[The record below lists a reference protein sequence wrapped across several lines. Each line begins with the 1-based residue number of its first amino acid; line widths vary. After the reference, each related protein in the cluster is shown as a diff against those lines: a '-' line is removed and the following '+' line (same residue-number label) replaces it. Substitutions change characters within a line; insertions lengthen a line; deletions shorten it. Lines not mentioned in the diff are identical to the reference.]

1 MSYGKIMTKYILNR
15 LFHSVLVMFT
25 ISFIV
30 FFIMFKAGDP
40 VELMLPP
47 DATQQDVVEMRA
59 ALGLDK
65 SFIVQ
70 YQKFL
75 INVSKG
81 NLGNSFIYG
90 QPALDIVF
98 ERMPATM
105 ELAVI
110 AMILSI
116 LIGIPLGIVSSI
128 KPNSVLSRVIMFFS
142 LAGISVPVF
151 WTGMILVLIFSV
163 ILGVLP
169 SSGRGEVYL
178 FTSAFTWDGIRH
190 LIMPVLTLAVF
201 QLALILRL
209 TRTGM
214 MEVLMQ
220 DYIKLAAAK
229 GVPRRVI
236 VYYHALKNTL
246 IPLITIIGIQFGQL
260 VAFTIVT
267 ETIFAWP
274 GTGKLII
281 DSIQNLDRPIVV
293 AYLLVISFIFVAI
306 NFMVDILYT
315 FVDPRVRV

>member
-1 MSYGKIMTKYILNR
+1 
-15 LFHSVLVMFT
+15 
-25 ISFIV
+25 
-30 FFIMFKAGDP
+30 MFKAGDP

-47 DATQQDVVEMRA
+47 DATQRDVIEMKV

-65 SFIVQ
+65 SFMIQ

-81 NLGNSFIYG
+81 NLGNSLIYG

-105 ELAVI
+105 ELAII
-110 AMILSI
+110 AMIISI
-116 LIGIPLGIVSSI
+116 LVGIPLGIISSI
-128 KPNSVLSRVIMFFS
+128 KPSSVLSKIIMIFS
-142 LAGISVPVF
+142 LTGISIPVF

-178 FTSAFTWDGIRH
+178 FTSAFTWDGIKH
-190 LIMPVLTLAVF
+190 LIMPVVTLSIF
-201 QLALILRL
+201 QLALIIRL

-220 DYIKLAAAK
+220 DYIKFATAK
-229 GVPRRVI
+229 GVPRKVI

-293 AYLLVISFIFVAI
+293 AYLLVISFIFVVI
-306 NFMVDILYT
+306 NFIVDILYT
-315 FVDPRVRV
+315 FADPRVRM

>member
-1 MSYGKIMTKYILNR
+1 MFKYIINR
-15 LFHSVLVMFT
+15 LFHAVLVMLT

-47 DATQQDVVEMRA
+47 DATQQEVIDMRA
-59 ALGLDK
+59 TLGLDQ
-65 SFIVQ
+65 SFLVQ

-75 INVSKG
+75 INVSEG
-81 NLGNSFIYG
+81 NMGTSFIYG

-98 ERMPATM
+98 ERLPATL

-110 AMILSI
+110 AMLFSI
-116 LIGIPLGIVSSI
+116 LLGIPLGIIASI
-128 KPNSVLSRVIMFFS
+128 NPKSTLSRVIMFFS
-142 LAGISVPVF
+142 LSGISIPVF
-151 WTGMILVLIFSV
+151 WTGMVLVLVFSV
-163 ILGVLP
+163 IFGVLP

-178 FTSAFTWDGIRH
+178 FTSAFTLDGIKH
-190 LIMPVLTLAVF
+190 LIMPVITLSLF

-209 TRTGM
+209 TKTGM

-220 DYIKLAAAK
+220 DYIKLATAK
-229 GVPRRVI
+229 GVPRKVI
-236 VYYHALKNTL
+236 VYYHALKNTM
-246 IPLITIIGIQFGQL
+246 IPLITIIGIQFGEL
-260 VAFTIVT
+260 VAFTIIT

-293 AYLLVISFIFVAI
+293 AYLLVTSLMFVFI
-306 NFMVDILYT
+306 NFVVDMLYT
-315 FVDPRVRV
+315 LVDPRVRV

>member
-1 MSYGKIMTKYILNR
+1 
-15 LFHSVLVMFT
+15 MFT

-47 DATQQDVVEMRA
+47 DATQQDVIEMRA

-75 INVSKG
+75 INASHG

-98 ERMPATM
+98 ERMPATL

-110 AMILSI
+110 AMLLSI
-116 LIGIPLGIVSSI
+116 IIGVPLGIISSI
-128 KPNSVLSRVIMFFS
+128 KPNSIVSRVIMFFS

-151 WTGMILVLIFSV
+151 WTGMILVLVFSV

-169 SSGRGEVYL
+169 SSGRGDVFL
-178 FTSAFTWDGIRH
+178 FTSAFTWDGIKH
-190 LIMPVLTLAVF
+190 LIMPVLTLSIF

-229 GVPRRVI
+229 GVPRKVI

-246 IPLITIIGIQFGQL
+246 IPLITVIGIQFGQL

-281 DSIQNLDRPIVV
+281 DSIQSLDRPIVV
-293 AYLLVISFIFVAI
+293 AYLLVISFLFVAI
-306 NFMVDILYT
+306 NFLVDVLYT

>member
-1 MSYGKIMTKYILNR
+1 
-15 LFHSVLVMFT
+15 
-25 ISFIV
+25 
-30 FFIMFKAGDP
+30 MFKAGDP
-40 VELMLPP
+40 VELMLPA
-47 DATQQDVVEMRA
+47 DATQQDVIDMRV

-65 SFIVQ
+65 SFIIQ
-70 YQKFL
+70 YKNFL
-75 INVSKG
+75 VNVSHG
-81 NLGNSFIYG
+81 DLGNSFIYS

-98 ERMPATM
+98 ERMPATI
-105 ELAVI
+105 ELAVL

-128 KPNSVLSRVIMFFS
+128 KPNSFLSKIIMFFS

-151 WTGMILVLIFSV
+151 WTGMVLVLIFSV
-163 ILGVLP
+163 IYGVLP

-178 FTSAFTWDGIRH
+178 FTSAFTWDGIKH
-190 LIMPVLTLAVF
+190 LIMPVVTLTVF

-214 MEVLMQ
+214 MEVLTQ

-274 GTGKLII
+274 GSGKLII

-293 AYLLVISFIFVAI
+293 VYLLVISFIFVAI
-306 NFMVDILYT
+306 NFLVDILYT
-315 FVDPRVRV
+315 VVDPRVRV

>member
-1 MSYGKIMTKYILNR
+1 MIKYILNR
-15 LFHSVLVMFT
+15 LFHSALVMLT

-47 DATQQDVVEMRA
+47 DATQQDVVDMRA

-75 INVSKG
+75 VNVSKG

-110 AMILSI
+110 AMIISI
-116 LIGIPLGIVSSI
+116 IVGIPLGIISSI
-128 KPNSVLSRVIMFFS
+128 KPNSIMSRIIMFFS

-178 FTSAFTWDGIRH
+178 FTSAFTWDGIKH
-190 LIMPVLTLAVF
+190 LIMPVVTLSVF

-229 GVPRRVI
+229 GVPRKVI

-306 NFMVDILYT
+306 NFAVDVLYT

>member
-1 MSYGKIMTKYILNR
+1 MIKYILNR
-15 LFHSVLVMFT
+15 LFHSALVMLT

-40 VELMLPP
+40 VQLMLPP
-47 DATQQDVVEMRA
+47 DATQQDVVDMRA
-59 ALGLDK
+59 VLGLDK
-65 SFIVQ
+65 SFVVQ

-75 INVSKG
+75 INIANG
-81 NLGNSFIYG
+81 DMGTSFMYG

-105 ELAVI
+105 ELAI
-110 AMILSI
+110 ISMILSI
-116 LIGIPLGIVSSI
+116 IIGIPLGIISSI
-128 KPNSVLSRVIMFFS
+128 KPNSFLSRTIMFFS
-142 LAGISVPVF
+142 LTGISVPVF

-169 SSGRGEVYL
+169 SSGRGEIYL
-178 FTSAFTWDGIRH
+178 FTSAFTIDGIKH
-190 LIMPVLTLAVF
+190 LIMPVITLTIF

-220 DYIKLAAAK
+220 DYIKLASAK
-229 GVPRRVI
+229 GIPRKVI

-246 IPLITIIGIQFGQL
+246 IPLITVIGIQFGQL

-274 GTGKLII
+274 GSGKLII
-281 DSIQNLDRPIVV
+281 DSIQSLDRPVVV

-306 NFMVDILYT
+306 NFIVDILYT
-315 FVDPRVRV
+315 FIDPRVRV

>member
-1 MSYGKIMTKYILNR
+1 MTKYILNR
-15 LFHSVLVMFT
+15 LFHSALVMFT

-47 DATQQDVVEMRA
+47 DATQQDVIEMRA

-75 INVSKG
+75 INAAHG

-98 ERMPATM
+98 ERMPATL

-110 AMILSI
+110 AMLLSI
-116 LIGIPLGIVSSI
+116 IIGVPLGIISSI
-128 KPNSVLSRVIMFFS
+128 KPNSIVSRVIMFFS

-151 WTGMILVLIFSV
+151 WTGMILVLVFSV

-169 SSGRGEVYL
+169 SSGRGDVFL
-178 FTSAFTWDGIRH
+178 FTSAFTWDGIKH
-190 LIMPVLTLAVF
+190 LIMPVLTLSIF

-229 GVPRRVI
+229 GVPRKVI

-246 IPLITIIGIQFGQL
+246 IPLITVIGIQFGQL

-281 DSIQNLDRPIVV
+281 DSIQSLDRPIVV
-293 AYLLVISFIFVAI
+293 AYLLVISFLFVAI
-306 NFMVDILYT
+306 NFLVDVLYT

>member
-1 MSYGKIMTKYILNR
+1 
-15 LFHSVLVMFT
+15 MFT

-40 VELMLPP
+40 VELMLPA
-47 DATQQDVVEMRA
+47 DATQQDVIDMRV

-65 SFIVQ
+65 SFIIQ
-70 YQKFL
+70 YKNFL
-75 INVSKG
+75 VNVSHG
-81 NLGNSFIYG
+81 DLGNSFIYG

-105 ELAVI
+105 ELAVL

-128 KPNSVLSRVIMFFS
+128 KPNSFLSRIIMFFS

-163 ILGVLP
+163 IYGVLP
-169 SSGRGEVYL
+169 SSGRGELYL

-190 LIMPVLTLAVF
+190 LIMPVVTLTVF

-214 MEVLMQ
+214 MEVLTQ

-274 GTGKLII
+274 GSGKLII

-306 NFMVDILYT
+306 NFLVDILYT
-315 FVDPRVRV
+315 VVDPRVRV

>member
-1 MSYGKIMTKYILNR
+1 MFKYIINR
-15 LFHSVLVMFT
+15 LFHSILVMLT

-47 DATQQDVVEMRA
+47 DATQQEVIDMRA
-59 ALGLDK
+59 TLGLDQ

-75 INVSKG
+75 VNVSKG
-81 NLGNSFIYG
+81 NMGVSFIYG

-98 ERMPATM
+98 ERLPATL
-105 ELAVI
+105 ELAVL
-110 AMILSI
+110 AMTFSI
-116 LIGIPLGIVSSI
+116 LLGIPLGIIASI
-128 KPNSVLSRVIMFFS
+128 NPKSMLSKIIMFFS
-142 LAGISVPVF
+142 LSGISVPVF
-151 WTGMILVLIFSV
+151 WTGMILVLVFSV
-163 ILGVLP
+163 IFGVLP

-178 FTSAFTWDGIRH
+178 FTSAFTVDGIKH
-190 LIMPVLTLAVF
+190 LIMPVFTLSLF

-209 TRTGM
+209 TKTGM

-220 DYIKLAAAK
+220 DYIKLATAK
-229 GVPRRVI
+229 GVPRKVV
-236 VYYHALKNTL
+236 VYYHALKNTM
-246 IPLITIIGIQFGQL
+246 IPLITIIGIQFGEL
-260 VAFTIVT
+260 VAFTIIT

-293 AYLLVISFIFVAI
+293 AYLLVISFMFVLI
-306 NFMVDILYT
+306 NFVVDMLYT
-315 FVDPRVRV
+315 VVDPRVRV

>member
-1 MSYGKIMTKYILNR
+1 MTKYILNR
-15 LFHSVLVMFT
+15 LFHSTLVMFT

-47 DATQQDVVEMRA
+47 DATQQDVIDMRI
-59 ALGLDK
+59 ALGIDK
-65 SFIVQ
+65 GFLVQ
-70 YQKFL
+70 YKNFL
-75 INVSKG
+75 VNVSHG

-110 AMILSI
+110 AMFISI
-116 LIGIPLGIVSSI
+116 LVGIPLGIISSI
-128 KPNSVLSRVIMFFS
+128 RPNSMLSRIIMFFS

-178 FTSAFTWDGIRH
+178 FTSAFTWDGFKH
-190 LIMPVLTLAVF
+190 LIMPVATLAVF

-306 NFMVDILYT
+306 NFVVDVMYT

>member
-1 MSYGKIMTKYILNR
+1 MTKYILNR

-47 DATQQDVVEMRA
+47 DATQQDVVDMKI

-75 INVSKG
+75 VNISQG

-116 LIGIPLGIVSSI
+116 IIGIPLGIISSI
-128 KPNSVLSRVIMFFS
+128 RPNSIMSRIIMFFS

-190 LIMPVLTLAVF
+190 LIMPVVTLSIF

-260 VAFTIVT
+260 VAFTIIT

-306 NFMVDILYT
+306 NFVVDVLYT

>member
-1 MSYGKIMTKYILNR
+1 MIKYILNR
-15 LFHSVLVMFT
+15 LFHSTLVMFT

-40 VELMLPP
+40 VELMLPA
-47 DATQQDVVEMRA
+47 DATQQDVIDMRV

-70 YQKFL
+70 YKNFL
-75 INVSKG
+75 INVSHG
-81 NLGNSFIYG
+81 DLGNSFIYG

-105 ELAVI
+105 ELAVL

-116 LIGIPLGIVSSI
+116 LIGIPLGIISSI
-128 KPNSVLSRVIMFFS
+128 KPNSFLSRIIMFFS

-163 ILGVLP
+163 IYGVLP

-190 LIMPVLTLAVF
+190 LIMPVATLTVF

-274 GTGKLII
+274 GSGKLII

-293 AYLLVISFIFVAI
+293 AYLLIISFIFVAI
-306 NFMVDILYT
+306 NFVVDVLYT

>member
-1 MSYGKIMTKYILNR
+1 MTKYILNR
-15 LFHSVLVMFT
+15 LFHSALVMLT

-47 DATQQDVVEMRA
+47 DATQQDVVDMRS

-75 INVSKG
+75 VNVSQG

-116 LIGIPLGIVSSI
+116 LIGIPLGIISSI
-128 KPNSVLSRVIMFFS
+128 KPNSITSRIIMFFS

-190 LIMPVLTLAVF
+190 LIMPVVTLAIF

-229 GVPRRVI
+229 GVPRKVI

-306 NFMVDILYT
+306 NFMVDVLYT

>member
-1 MSYGKIMTKYILNR
+1 MIKYILDR
-15 LFHSVLVMFT
+15 LFHSALVMFT

-40 VELMLPP
+40 VELMLPA
-47 DATQQDVVEMRA
+47 DATQQDVIDMRV

-65 SFIVQ
+65 SFIIQ
-70 YQKFL
+70 YKNFL
-75 INVSKG
+75 VNVSHG
-81 NLGNSFIYG
+81 DLGNSFIYS

-98 ERMPATM
+98 ERMPATI
-105 ELAVI
+105 ELAVL

-128 KPNSVLSRVIMFFS
+128 KPNSFLSKIIMFFS

-151 WTGMILVLIFSV
+151 WTGMVLVLIFSV
-163 ILGVLP
+163 IYGVLP

-178 FTSAFTWDGIRH
+178 FTSAFTWDGIKH
-190 LIMPVLTLAVF
+190 LIMPVVTLTVF

-214 MEVLMQ
+214 MEVLTQ

-274 GTGKLII
+274 GSGKLII

-293 AYLLVISFIFVAI
+293 VYLLVISFIFVAI
-306 NFMVDILYT
+306 NFLVDILYT
-315 FVDPRVRV
+315 VVDPRVRV

>member
-1 MSYGKIMTKYILNR
+1 MIKYIFNR
-15 LFHSVLVMFT
+15 LFHSILVMFT

-40 VELMLPP
+40 IELMLPP
-47 DATQQDVVEMRA
+47 DATQQDVVEMRV

-90 QPALDIVF
+90 QPALEIVF

-105 ELAVI
+105 ELAII
-110 AMILSI
+110 AMIISI
-116 LIGIPLGIVSSI
+116 IVGIPLGIISSI
-128 KPNSVLSRVIMFFS
+128 KPNSILSKIIMFFS
-142 LAGISVPVF
+142 LTGISVPVF

-178 FTSAFTWDGIRH
+178 FTSAFTWDGIKH
-190 LIMPVLTLAVF
+190 LIMPVITLSVF

-220 DYIKLAAAK
+220 DYIKLATAK
-229 GVPRRVI
+229 GVPRKVI

-306 NFMVDILYT
+306 NFMVDVLYT
-315 FVDPRVRV
+315 FIDPRVRV

>member
-1 MSYGKIMTKYILNR
+1 MFKYIINR
-15 LFHSVLVMFT
+15 LFHAVLVMLT

-47 DATQQDVVEMRA
+47 DATQQEVIDMRVT
-59 ALGLDK
+59 LGLDK

-75 INVSKG
+75 TNVAKG
-81 NLGNSFIYG
+81 NMGTSFIYG

-98 ERMPATM
+98 ERLPATL

-110 AMILSI
+110 AMIFSI
-116 LIGIPLGIVSSI
+116 LLGIPLGIIASI
-128 KPNSVLSRVIMFFS
+128 NPKSILSRVIMFFS
-142 LAGISVPVF
+142 LSGISVPVF
-151 WTGMILVLIFSV
+151 WTGMILVLVFSV

-178 FTSAFTWDGIRH
+178 FTSAFTWDGIKH
-190 LIMPVLTLAVF
+190 LIMPVATLSLF

-209 TRTGM
+209 TKTGM

-220 DYIKLAAAK
+220 DYIKLATAK
-229 GVPRRVI
+229 GVPRKVV
-236 VYYHALKNTL
+236 VYYHALKNTM
-246 IPLITIIGIQFGQL
+246 IPLITIIGIQFGEL
-260 VAFTIVT
+260 VAFTIIT

-293 AYLLVISFIFVAI
+293 AYLLVISFMFVFI
-306 NFMVDILYT
+306 NFVVDMLYT
-315 FVDPRVRV
+315 MVDPRVRV

>member
-1 MSYGKIMTKYILNR
+1 MIKYILNR
-15 LFHSVLVMFT
+15 VFHSFLVMFT

-47 DATQQDVVEMRA
+47 DATQQDVVEMRK

-65 SFIVQ
+65 PFIVQ
-70 YQKFL
+70 YGKFL
-75 INVSKG
+75 MQVSKG
-81 NLGNSFIYG
+81 NLGNSFVYG

-98 ERMPATM
+98 ERLPATL
-105 ELAVI
+105 ELAVL
-110 AMILSI
+110 AMTFSI
-116 LIGIPLGIVSSI
+116 LLGIPLGVISAI
-128 KPNSVLSRVIMFFS
+128 NPNSWLSRGIMFFS

-163 ILGVLP
+163 IFGVLP
-169 SSGRGEVYL
+169 SSGRGEVYMHL
-178 FTSAFTWDGIRH
+178 SIFTWDGIKH
-190 LIMPVLTLAVF
+190 LIMPVVTLSIF

-220 DYIKLAAAK
+220 DYIKLATAK

-246 IPLITIIGIQFGQL
+246 IPLVTVIGIQFGQL

-281 DSIQNLDRPIVV
+281 DSISQLDRPVVV
-293 AYLLVISFIFVAI
+293 AYLLVISFLFVLI
-306 NFMVDILYT
+306 NFIVDILYT
-315 FVDPRVRV
+315 FIDPRVRV

>member
-1 MSYGKIMTKYILNR
+1 MTKYILNR
-15 LFHSVLVMFT
+15 LFHSALVMFT

-47 DATQQDVVEMRA
+47 DATQQDVIEMRA

-75 INVSKG
+75 INASHG

-98 ERMPATM
+98 ERMPATL

-110 AMILSI
+110 AMLLSI
-116 LIGIPLGIVSSI
+116 IIGVPLGIISSI
-128 KPNSVLSRVIMFFS
+128 KPNSIVSRVIMFFS

-151 WTGMILVLIFSV
+151 WTGMILVLVFSV

-169 SSGRGEVYL
+169 SSGRGDVFL
-178 FTSAFTWDGIRH
+178 FTSAFTWDGIKH
-190 LIMPVLTLAVF
+190 LIMPVLTLSIF

-229 GVPRRVI
+229 GVPRKVI

-246 IPLITIIGIQFGQL
+246 IPLITVIGIQFGQL

-281 DSIQNLDRPIVV
+281 DSIQSLDRPIVV
-293 AYLLVISFIFVAI
+293 AYLLVISFLFVAI
-306 NFMVDILYT
+306 NFLVDVLYT

>member
-1 MSYGKIMTKYILNR
+1 MTKYILNR
-15 LFHSVLVMFT
+15 LFHSFLVMFT

-47 DATQQDVVEMRA
+47 DATQQDVIQMRE

-65 SFIVQ
+65 SFLVQ
-70 YQKFL
+70 YKSFL
-75 INVSKG
+75 VNVSQG
-81 NLGNSFIYG
+81 NMGNSFRYG

-98 ERMPATM
+98 ERLPATM

-110 AMILSI
+110 AMIVSI
-116 LIGIPLGIVSSI
+116 IVGIPLGIISSI
-128 KPNSVLSRVIMFFS
+128 KPNSFASRIIMFFS
-142 LAGISVPVF
+142 LTGISVPVF
-151 WTGMILVLIFSV
+151 WTGMILVLVFSV

-178 FTSAFTWDGIRH
+178 FTSAFTWDGIKH
-190 LIMPVLTLAVF
+190 LIMPVVTLSIF

-220 DYIKLAAAK
+220 DYIKLASAK
-229 GVPRRVI
+229 GVPRKVI

-246 IPLITIIGIQFGQL
+246 IPLITVIGIQFGQL
-260 VAFTIVT
+260 VAFTIIT

-281 DSIQNLDRPIVV
+281 DSIQSLDRPIVV

-306 NFMVDILYT
+306 NFLVDVLYT
-315 FVDPRVRV
+315 FIDPRVRV

>member
-1 MSYGKIMTKYILNR
+1 MTKYILNR

-47 DATQQDVVEMRA
+47 DATQQDVADMKI

-70 YQKFL
+70 YQRFL
-75 INVSKG
+75 VNVSKG
-81 NLGNSFIYG
+81 DLGNSFIYG
-90 QPALDIVF
+90 QPALDIVL

-110 AMILSI
+110 AMIISI
-116 LIGIPLGIVSSI
+116 LVGIPLGIISSI
-128 KPNSVLSRVIMFFS
+128 KPNSALSRVIMFFS

-190 LIMPVLTLAVF
+190 LVMPVVTLSVF

-229 GVPRRVI
+229 GVPRRII
-236 VYYHALKNTL
+236 VYVHALKNTL

-274 GTGKLII
+274 GSGKLII
-281 DSIQNLDRPIVV
+281 DSIQNLDRPVVV
-293 AYLLVISFIFVAI
+293 AYLLIISFIFVVI
-306 NFMVDILYT
+306 NFVVDVLYT

>member
-1 MSYGKIMTKYILNR
+1 MTKYILNR
-15 LFHSVLVMFT
+15 LFHSVLVMLT

-47 DATQQDVVEMRA
+47 DATQHDVIQMRH
-59 ALGLDK
+59 ALGLDQ

-70 YQKFL
+70 YTKFL
-75 INVSKG
+75 ENVAKG
-81 NLGNSFIYG
+81 NLGTSFRYG
-90 QPALDIVF
+90 EPALKIVF
-98 ERMPATM
+98 ERLPATL
-105 ELAVI
+105 ELSVL
-110 AMILSI
+110 AMIFSI
-116 LIGIPLGIVSSI
+116 ILGVPLGIISSI
-128 KPNSVLSRVIMFFS
+128 KPNSIISRIIMFFS

-169 SSGRGEVYL
+169 SSGRGDVFL
-178 FTSAFTWDGIRH
+178 FTSAFTWDGIKH
-190 LIMPVLTLAVF
+190 LIMPVLTLSIF

-220 DYIKLAAAK
+220 DYIKLASAK
-229 GVPRRVI
+229 GVPRKVI

-246 IPLITIIGIQFGQL
+246 IPLVTIIGIQFGQL

-281 DSIQNLDRPIVV
+281 DSIQSLDRPVVV
-293 AYLLVISFIFVAI
+293 AYLLVISLIFVLI
-306 NFMVDILYT
+306 NFIVDVLYT
-315 FVDPRVRV
+315 FIDPRVRV

>member
-1 MSYGKIMTKYILNR
+1 MTKYILNR

-47 DATQQDVVEMRA
+47 DATQQDVIDMRV

-75 INVSKG
+75 VNVSQG

-105 ELAVI
+105 ELAII
-110 AMILSI
+110 AMIISI
-116 LIGIPLGIVSSI
+116 IVGIPLGIISSI
-128 KPNSVLSRVIMFFS
+128 KPNSILSRVIMLFS
-142 LAGISVPVF
+142 LTGISVPVF
-151 WTGMILVLIFSV
+151 WTGMILVLVFSV

-178 FTSAFTWDGIRH
+178 FTSAFTIDGIKH
-190 LIMPVLTLAVF
+190 LIMPVLTLSIF

-229 GVPRRVI
+229 GVPRKVI

-246 IPLITIIGIQFGQL
+246 IPLITVIGIQFGQL

-306 NFMVDILYT
+306 NFVVDVLYT